1 MDSIEQLTRACVR
14 KLKPYSSARGEHAG
28 QQGILLDANEN
39 PFENGYNRYPDPL
52 QKAVKAKLSAIKG
65 VPASQMFLGNG
76 SDEAIDLLFRGFC
89 EPRIDK
95 VLICPPTYGMY
106 EVSAGINDVELIRV
120 PLLADFSVNLEAVL
134 EVLQRDRP
142 KLTFICSPN
151 NPTANLID
159 EETIASSAEA
169 SSGLVVV
176 DEAYID
182 FAPEGTVVPLLAQY
196 PNLVVLQTL
205 SKAWG
210 LAGIRLGIALANE
223 AVIAVFNKIKPPYN
237 VNLLTQQVALKAL
250 DDRIGTE
257 ERVQTLI
264 QERMQLADWLEKQH
278 FVRKVWP
285 SDANFLL
292 VEFDDPHHFYH
303 GLSDRGILI
312 RDRSSVVPG
321 CLRISI
327 GTPEENAALVIALR
341 ELEISNEK

>member
-14 KLKPYSSARGEHAG
+14 KLKPYSSARGEHDG

-39 PFENGYNRYPDPL
+39 PFDNGYNRYPDPL

-120 PLLADFSVNLEAVL
+120 PLLTDFSVNLEAVL
-134 EVLQRDRP
+134 VVLQHERP

-159 EETIASSAEA
+159 AETIAKLCEA

-182 FAPEGTVVPLLAQY
+182 FAPEGSVGPLLAQY

-250 DDRIGTE
+250 DDHVGTK

-264 QERMQLADWLEKQH
+264 QERMQLADWLEKQG

-292 VEFDDPHHFYH
+292 VEFDDPQHFYH

-327 GTPEENAALVIALR
+327 GTPEENAALVNALR
-341 ELEISNEK
+341 ELEISNEQ

>member
-1 MDSIEQLTRACVR
+1 MEMIEALTRPCVR

-28 QQGILLDANEN
+28 QQGILMDANEN

-52 QKAVKAKLSAIKG
+52 QKAVKAKLAAIKG
-65 VPASQMFLGNG
+65 VSPSQIFLGNG

-95 VLICPPTYGMY
+95 VLILPPTYGMY
-106 EVSAGINDVELIRV
+106 EVSAGINDVELLRV
-120 PLLADFSVNLEAVL
+120 PLKPDFSVDVDWVL
-134 EVLQRDRP
+134 DILGTEKP

-151 NPTANLID
+151 NPTANLVDVAVI
-159 EETIASSAEA
+159 ESIAAQKI
-169 SSGLVVV
+169 GLVVV

-182 FAPEGTVVPLLAQY
+182 FAPEGSVVRLLAQY

-210 LAGIRLGIALANE
+210 LAGIRLGIAMAHE

-250 DDRIGTE
+250 EDHVGMQ
-257 ERVQTLI
+257 ERVQPLL
-264 QERMQLADWLEKQH
+264 QERMQLADWLAVQS
-278 FVRKVWP
+278 FVRRVHP

-292 VEFDDPHHFYH
+292 VEFEDAQRYYH
-303 GLSDRGILI
+303 GLAERGILI
-312 RDRSSVVPG
+312 RDRSSVVAD
-321 CLRISI
+321 CLRISV
-327 GTPEENAALVIALR
+327 GTPSENIALVNAL
-341 ELEISNEK
+341 LEIEN